1 MNNMTL
7 RQLYDNTPLELKK
20 ILFNQWQAKQS
31 PKWHPEGNTLKH
43 IIVVTK
49 RAIDKFPGDIDLI
62 LSAYFHDLG
71 KMDTYAVSP
80 KSGQPTAYGHEK
92 VSASLVDEFS
102 SWIESMGGDLDK
114 IRYIVKNHM
123 RHKNLDQMRD
133 AKRERFMDEPYFSDL
148 EKFGTID
155 KGGLFESNDWV
166 LQNLR
171 NSSDN
176 DFQHMI
182 GNRVEFEARGKKWT
196 GIAEFIGINPLHN
209 QFQVT
214 VDRTPV
220 WPVNPNTV
228 KLSPMRPKM
237 FP

>member
-1 MNNMTL
+1 MTL

-20 ILFNQWQAKQS
+20 ILFNQWQAKQN

-43 IIVVTK
+43 IVVVTK
-49 RAIDKFPGDIDLI
+49 RAIDKFSNDIDLI

-71 KMDTYAVSP
+71 KMDTYEISP

-92 VSASLVDEFS
+92 VSANLVDEFS
-102 SWIESMGGDLDK
+102 SWIKSMGGNLDK
-114 IRYIVKNHM
+114 IRYIVGNHM
-123 RHKNLDQMRD
+123 KIKSSTWDMMKDSKKQVI
-133 AKRERFMDEPYFSDL
+133 MDSPYFSDL

-155 KGGLFESNDWV
+155 KGGLFESMDMMSK
-166 LQNLR
+166 NLYDR
-171 NSSDN
+171 SDN

-182 GNRVEFEARGKKWT
+182 GNRVEFEARGKKWV

-220 WPVNPNTV
+220 WPVNPNTI
-228 KLSPMRPKM
+228 KLSPMRPKR